1 MAKTEA
7 ANDKDKD
14 QDKDQDKIARARAA
28 RALRRVDLKRIRYPS
43 FPVTGAMVAMSA
55 LKNATFPPVRCPIHP
70 IWCIKGLD

>member
-14 QDKDQDKIARARAA
+14 QDKIARARAA
-28 RALRRVDLKRIRYPS
+28 RALRVDLKRIRYPS